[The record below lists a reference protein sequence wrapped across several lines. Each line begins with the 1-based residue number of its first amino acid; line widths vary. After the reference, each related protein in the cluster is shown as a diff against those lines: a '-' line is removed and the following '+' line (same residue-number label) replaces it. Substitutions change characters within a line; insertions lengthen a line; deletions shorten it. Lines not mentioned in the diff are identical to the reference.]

1 MRKYLVI
8 VDRHKATSGMRFINY
23 FLDRLF
29 IQAIFYAFF
38 FIFGVGYTIV
48 YEEGFNSENSDQSFA
63 FTLMTLFI
71 YLALS
76 FSYFFFME
84 YYLGKTIAKYIT
96 GTEVISID
104 GNKPTSEQ
112 IIARTF
118 SRAVPFDSLSF
129 LGNNGWHDKWSD
141 TRVINGK
148 NYVAERQLKEEI
160 NSIGAKENI

>member
-1 MRKYLVI
+1 MRKYLAV
-8 VDRHKATSGMRFINY
+8 VDRHKATSGMRFINF

-29 IQAIFYAFF
+29 IQIIYYGLF
-38 FIFGVGYTIV
+38 FIFGLGYAIV
-48 YEEGFNSENSDQSFA
+48 YGEGFSAENGEQSIT
-63 FTLMTLFI
+63 FTIISLSI
-71 YLALS
+71 YLAMS

-104 GNKPTSEQ
+104 GNKPTQQQ

-129 LGNNGWHDKWSD
+129 LGNNGWHDSWSD
-141 TRVINGK
+141 TRVIHVK
-148 NYVAERQLKEEI
+148 NYLAERQSKEEI
-160 NSIGAKENI
+160 NSIGAKEMS

>member
-1 MRKYLVI
+1 MRKYLAV
-8 VDRHKATSGMRFINY
+8 VDRHKATSGKRFLNF

-29 IQAIFYAFF
+29 IQAIYYAFF
-38 FIFGVGYTIV
+38 FLFGIAYAIV
-48 YEEGFNSENSDQSFA
+48 YGEGFSAENEDQSFT
-63 FTLMTLFI
+63 FNLITFFI

-104 GNKPTSEQ
+104 GNKPTSQQ

-129 LGNNGWHDKWSD
+129 LGNNGWHDSWSD

-148 NYVAERQLKEEI
+148 DYVAERQLKEEI
-160 NSIGAKENI
+160 SSIGAKEMI

>member
-1 MRKYLVI
+1 MRKYLQI
-8 VDRHKATSGMRFINY
+8 VDRHKATTGKRFLNL

-29 IQAIFYAFF
+29 IQAINYAFF
-38 FIFGVGYTIV
+38 FIFGIGYSII
-48 YEEGFNSENSDQSFA
+48 YGEEFYAENEDQSFT
-63 FTLMTLFI
+63 FTIIALFI

-104 GNKPTSEQ
+104 GNKPTVQQ
-112 IIARTF
+112 IITRTF
-118 SRAVPFDSLSF
+118 SRAVPFDTLSF
-129 LGNNGWHDKWSD
+129 LGYNGWHDSWSD

-148 NYVAERQLKEEI
+148 NYVAEKQLKEEI
-160 NSIGAKENI
+160 SSIGAKEMA